1 MATAFPDVKPFPSAP
16 QAGPGAPLGHNRPP
30 LEESIVMDF
39 KEAIENEPHLIE
51 KIDALLARK
60 DAIVAQ
66 CVDADQAGKYGD
78 GCKQIAACKKL
89 IEGHRETLNRPL
101 LTAQRNLKGAADK
114 IIGDLAEVDA
124 KLRQAIGAYQREED
138 RKADALRVEAERQA
152 QAARDAAAAAAA
164 ENPEAAPEPLVDIAP
179 VHIEQAPIRG
189 DFGAKVGT
197 TTTWKAEVKKVR
209 QLPDR
214 ILNNA
219 RVIEAINKVLAAE
232 VRAGAREI
240 KGARIWEEKGVAIR

>member
-1 MATAFPDVKPFPSAP
+1 MATAFPDVKPFPSAAATP
-16 QAGPGAPLGHNRPP
+16 VAGPGAPMGHNRPP
-30 LEESIVMDF
+30 LEEAIVLDF
-39 KEAIENEPHLIE
+39 RQAIEDEPHLLD
-51 KIDALLARK
+51 KVNALLARK
-60 DAIVAQ
+60 DSIVPQ
-66 CVDADQAGKYGD
+66 CTDADQAGKYGD

-138 RKADALRVEAERQA
+138 RKAEVIRAEAQRQA
-152 QAARDAAAAAAA
+152 QAARDAAEAAAA
-164 ENPEAAPEPLVDIAP
+164 ENPAAAPEPLVEIAP

-197 TTTWKAEVKKVR
+197 VSSWKAEVEKVR

-219 RVIEAINKVLAAE
+219 KVIEAINKVQIG
-232 VRAGAREI
+232 RASCRE
-240 KGARIWEEKGVAIR
+240 RVSSPV